1 MNFLTLLLKDT
12 IMTSSAFNSIDS
24 NQIATQRQ
32 VYGVACHFANIHSK
46 SPTERYG
53 LTKVFNAILN
63 KSYKDSDSYMTH
75 GDVTEWF
82 SWDCV
87 PPQFSTLI
95 KSSKPKAKATPKA
108 VKKAVPKGKAQVK
121 STVKPKANT
130 NDKKMAK
137 LEQRVDILD
146 RKLDKILDALTM

>member
-12 IMTSSAFNSIDS
+12 IMTSATFNSIDS

-46 SPTERYG
+46 SPSERYG

-87 PPQFSTLI
+87 PPQFLHQI
-95 KSSKPKAKATPKA
+95 KSVKKPKASKTAKATKT
-108 VKKAVPKGKAQVK
+108 VKKAIPKGKAK
-121 STVKPKANT
+121 MTNT
-130 NDKKMAK
+130 QRIDSLESKM
-137 LEQRVDILD
+137 
-146 RKLDKILDALTM
+146 DKILEILSAK

>member
-1 MNFLTLLLKDT
+1 MSTA
-12 IMTSSAFNSIDS
+12 AFNSIDS

-46 SPTERYG
+46 SPSERYG

-87 PPQFSTLI
+87 PPQFLHQI
-95 KSSKPKAKATPKA
+95 KSVKKPKASKTAKATKT
-108 VKKAVPKGKAQVK
+108 VKKAIPKGKAK
-121 STVKPKANT
+121 MTNT
-130 NDKKMAK
+130 QRIDSLESKM
-137 LEQRVDILD
+137 
-146 RKLDKILDALTM
+146 DKILEILSAK

>member
-1 MNFLTLLLKDT
+1 MSTA
-12 IMTSSAFNSIDS
+12 AFNSIDS

-75 GDVTEWF
+75 GEATEF
-82 SWDCV
+82 FEWDCV
-87 PPQFSTLI
+87 PPQFLHQI
-95 KSSKPKAKATPKA
+95 KSVKKPVKKAKASKA
-108 VKKAVPKGKAQVK
+108 SKKASAPKGEAK
-121 STVKPKANT
+121 SSGIDRLNVVEK
-130 NDKKMAK
+130 
-137 LEQRVDILD
+137 RVDEMDSKLNQILE
-146 RKLDKILDALTM
+146 ILKK